1 MESKMR
7 VWTRRQVEDIAVVNV
22 HGDLSFSQGSAE
34 LGLKIAELLENG
46 VRHIL
51 LDAQHLEH
59 IDSSGIGQLIK
70 SFTSVTRKG
79 GEMKL
84 LHPNQ
89 TLQQILIVTK
99 LTRLFDIYDNEETA
113 LESFPE
119 PSSTPQSHHDT
130 ENTEPL

>member
-1 MESKMR
+1 MQSKVR
-7 VWTRRQVEDIAVVNV
+7 VWTRRQVEDIAVLNV

-70 SFTSVTRKG
+70 SFTSVTRRG

-99 LTRLFDIYDNEETA
+99 LTRLFEIFDNEETA

-119 PSSTPQSHHDT
+119 PGPPPDT

>member
-1 MESKMR
+1 
-7 VWTRRQVEDIAVVNV
+7 
-22 HGDLSFSQGSAE
+22 
-34 LGLKIAELLENG
+34 
-46 VRHIL
+46 
-51 LDAQHLEH
+51 
-59 IDSSGIGQLIK
+59 
-70 SFTSVTRKG
+70 
-79 GEMKL
+79 MKL

>member
-1 MESKMR
+1 MR
-7 VWTRRQVEDIAVVNV
+7 VWTRRQVEDIAVLNV

-70 SFTSVTRKG
+70 SFTSVTRRG

-84 LHPNQ
+84 LHPIQ

-99 LTRLFDIYDNEETA
+99 LTRLFEIFDNEETA

-119 PSSTPQSHHDT
+119 PGPPPDT

>member
-1 MESKMR
+1 MK
-7 VWTRRQVEDIAVVNV
+7 VWTRRQVEDIAVLNV

-34 LGLKIAELLENG
+34 LGRKIAELLENG

-59 IDSSGIGQLIK
+59 IDNSGIGQLIK
-70 SFTSVTRKG
+70 SFTSVTRRG

-84 LHPNQ
+84 LQPTQ

-99 LTRLFDIYDNEETA
+99 LTRLFDSYDNEETA
-113 LESFPE
+113 LGSFPE
-119 PSSTPQSHHDT
+119 PQESVDPSSGKQGSP
-130 ENTEPL
+130 PR

>member
-1 MESKMR
+1 MR

-34 LGLKIAELLENG
+34 LGLKIVELLENG

-79 GEMKL
+79 GEMSL

-89 TLQQILIVTK
+89 TLQQILALLLPK
-99 LTRLFDIYDNEETA
+99 MLTN
-113 LESFPE
+113 SF
-119 PSSTPQSHHDT
+119 QK
-130 ENTEPL
+130 

>member
-1 MESKMR
+1 MR
-7 VWTRRQVEDIAVVNV
+7 VWTRRQVEDIAVLNV

-70 SFTSVTRKG
+70 SFTSVTRRG

-84 LHPNQ
+84 LHPIQ

-99 LTRLFDIYDNEETA
+99 LTRLFEIFDNEETA

-119 PSSTPQSHHDT
+119 PGPPPDT
-130 ENTEPL
+130 ETTEPL